1 MIKIVFYQAVS
12 KYSLGQLFRISSM
25 VSGYEGD
32 E

>member
-1 MIKIVFYQAVS
+1 MAFYQAVS

-25 VSGYEGD
+25 VSGDEGD